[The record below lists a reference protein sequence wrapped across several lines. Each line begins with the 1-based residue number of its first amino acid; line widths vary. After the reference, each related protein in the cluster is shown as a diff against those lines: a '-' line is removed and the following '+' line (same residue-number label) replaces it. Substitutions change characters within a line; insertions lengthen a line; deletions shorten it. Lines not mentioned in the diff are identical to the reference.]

1 MNKSKLISSIFFLF
15 SIVLLSLWFNYYYE
29 TRKIERDITEINKNI
44 KVSKELNKILLSE
57 YAAHTNPEY
66 LDQLANI
73 YLDYNKSKEDRTAVL
88 NKNDFFN
95 KLHKES
101 LIIPIHSKKI
111 LEKSK

>member
-29 TRKIERDITEINKNI
+29 TRKIEREITKINKNI
-44 KVSKELNKILLSE
+44 KVSKEFNKVLLSE

-66 LDQLANI
+66 LDQLANV
-73 YLDYNKSKEDRTAVL
+73 YLDYNIINEDRTAVF

-101 LIIPIHSKKI
+101 LIIPVYSKNNYK
-111 LEKSK
+111 KK